1 MVRYEFSP
9 VENNDGMISHPTP
22 RVRDAAWYAP
32 PTNWAETAREADPDW
47 PAVALDGVW
56 LLDGQHPGP
65 TDEEVM
71 RPIIDAAMREDNER

>member
-1 MVRYEFSP
+1 MTIRYEFCD
-9 VENNDGMISHPTP
+9 VRQNDGMLDHPTP
-22 RVRDAAWYAP
+22 RIRRDAF
-32 PTNWAETAREADPDW
+32 DD
-47 PAVALDGVW
+47 VW